1 MKNLL
6 LILLICSFSYY
17 SFGQIKESQAI
28 DSIFLEWNKPDV
40 PGCALGIVKDGKL
53 IYSKGYGI
61 ADLEHDIAITPSSVF
76 GIGSITKHFVAFS
89 ILLLEEQG
97 KLSIDDNIQ
106 KFLPDF
112 PVYGA
117 PITIKH
123 LLYHTDGIRDYGS
136 LKYFKGISALNH
148 TDSDDAYDM
157 IKRQKELNCVPGEEY
172 VYGNSGHFLLVRI
185 VEKASGQSLR
195 LFAQEHIF
203 VPLGMKSTFF
213 KDNNTDLIKNR
224 AYSYSSKTGEK
235 GYNNIINRNVHVGGV
250 GLRTTIEDLAKW
262 DQNFYTNKLGKG
274 EELIIQKMHEEGLLN
289 NGEGT
294 DRTLGLQIRNYKGLK
309 VVGSAGSGFGYKAQL
324 MRFPDEKLSVIILAN
339 RGDADPTKMAY
350 QVADILLKN
359 TFESDSNKAKIKKD
373 SLANSKLLKE
383 FTLNQLTGDYEVVP
397 GRAVEVSI
405 KNGML
410 HVFQKWDKAAY
421 PVVNTKGNTYEIPN
435 YSALQLVFSGLEDG
449 FTQTIKVFLNGN
461 KFIFKRKEKVAI
473 STPNLDDYTGDFYS
487 YELDASF
494 SIYEDDGALYVKF
507 VNEDPMKLSLYE
519 YHDDAFYFDD
529 DLLRFNRSN
538 GIITGFELDAGR
550 ANNLKFEKMKTKLQ
564 KNN

>member
-6 LILLICSFSYY
+6 LLILLCSFSFC

-28 DSIFLEWNKPDV
+28 DSIFSEWNKPDV
-40 PGCALGIVKDGKL
+40 PGCALGIIKDGKL

-61 ADLEHDIAITPSSVF
+61 ADLEHDVAITPSSVF

-112 PVYGA
+112 PVYGT

-136 LKYFKGISALNH
+136 LKYFKGISGLNH
-148 TDSDDAYDM
+148 TDSDDAYDL

-195 LFAQEHIF
+195 LFAYEHIF

-224 AYSYSSKTGEK
+224 AYSYSTKNGKK
-235 GYNNIINRNVHVGGV
+235 GYNNVINRNVHVGGV

-274 EELIIQKMHEEGLLN
+274 KELIIQRMHEEGLLN

-294 DRTLGLQIRNYKGLK
+294 GRTLGLQIHDYKGLK

-324 MRFPDEKLSVIILAN
+324 MRFPDENFSVIILAN
-339 RGDADPTKMAY
+339 RGDADPTGMAY
-350 QVADILLKN
+350 QVADILLKGK
-359 TFESDSNKAKIKKD
+359 FKSDSKKENTPAKSKK
-373 SLANSKLLKE
+373 LEE
-383 FTLNQLTGDYEVVP
+383 FTLNQLSGYYELKP
-397 GRAVEVSI
+397 GRAVELTT
-405 KNGML
+405 KNDSL
-410 HVFQKWDKAAY
+410 YVFQSWDEAAY
-421 PVVNTKGNTYEIPN
+421 TVVKTASNTYQIPN
-435 YSALQLVFSGLEDG
+435 YSAMKLVFSDLEDS
-449 FTQTIKVFLNGN
+449 FTQNLSAFRNEKEYV
-461 KFIFKRKEKVAI
+461 FKRKEKI
-473 STPNLDDYTGDFYS
+473 DLSTINLDDYIGDFYS

-494 SIYEDDGALYVKF
+494 LVFKEEGILKLKIANYGPK
-507 VNEDPMKLSLYE
+507 KLSIFE
-519 YHDDAFYFDD
+519 TDSFTFGS
-529 DLLRFNRSN
+529 DLLRFKRSN

-550 ANNLKFEKMKTKLQ
+550 ANNLKFEKK
-564 KNN
+564 